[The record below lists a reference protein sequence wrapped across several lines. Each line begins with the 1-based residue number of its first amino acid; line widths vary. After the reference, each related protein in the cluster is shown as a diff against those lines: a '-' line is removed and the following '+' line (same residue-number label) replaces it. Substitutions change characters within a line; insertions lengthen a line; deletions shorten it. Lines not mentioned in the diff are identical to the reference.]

1 MARRVLLAEDDAI
14 IGVMMRELL
23 SEHGMFVVGPCCSV
37 KEALAA
43 AEGDFD
49 AAFLDVNLGDKSI
62 YMVATRLKERD
73 IPFAFVTGYG
83 KESLDGRFGAAPILQ
98 KPVTRESL
106 ESMLGTLL
114 NGASRLPIAKSNP
127 TPLKRA

>member
-1 MARRVLLAEDDAI
+1 VLLAEDDAI

-43 AEGDFD
+43 AEGDFH
-49 AAFLDVNLGDKSI
+49 AAFLDVNLGDESI
-62 YMVATRLKERD
+62 YTVATRLKERD

-83 KESLDGRFGAAPILQ
+83 KESLDGRFDGAPILQ
-98 KPVTRESL
+98 KPVTRENL
-106 ESMLGTLL
+106 ESTLGALL
-114 NGASRLPIAKSNP
+114 NGDFQRPIATASP
-127 TPLKRA
+127 STLKRA